1 MKKVLKVILIII
13 TIIVISLLLLSYI
26 NNRNHNYLDNI
37 SKDIKKHYKIKEKI
51 TYSNIYGNYYI
62 FTTKDKVIVLNKE
75 YEEVL
80 ENEINILAENK
91 NNYELIYK
99 NSKLMYEETILKK
112 DKLTYKYYDAT
123 SYKLIKETTMEKR

>member
-1 MKKVLKVILIII
+1 MKKALKFILIII
-13 TIIVISLLLLSYI
+13 FIIVICFLLLFYI
-26 NNRNHNYLDNI
+26 NNKNHNYLNDIEKNI
-37 SKDIKKHYKIKEKI
+37 TKNYKLDEKI

-62 FTTKDKVIVLNKE
+62 ITTNTKVIVLNKE
-75 YEEVL
+75 YEL
-80 ENEINILAENK
+80 ELESNIDILASNK

-123 SYKLIKETTMEKR
+123 NYELIKETTMEKK

>member
-1 MKKVLKVILIII
+1 MKKVIKVILIII
-13 TIIVISLLLLSYI
+13 TIVVIYLLVLFYI
-26 NNRNHNYLDNI
+26 NNRNHKYLDNI
-37 SKDIKKHYKIKEKI
+37 SKDIKKHYKIEEKI

-62 FTTKDKVIVLNKE
+62 FTTDTKVIVLNKE

-91 NNYELIYK
+91 KNYELIYK
-99 NSKLMYEETILKK
+99 NSKLMFEETILKK
-112 DKLTYKYYDAT
+112 DKLIYKYYDAT